1 MAPQGS
7 YKMAISPP
15 LQARFIKEGDIP
27 DNIQRY
33 EEEVYRDYNTM
44 TVRTRGQDNQI
55 RELEKKLETK
65 NKEQEKKL
73 KNLIAYYYKR

>member
-1 MAPQGS
+1 MRPGEV
-7 YKMAISPP
+7 YKMAISQP
-15 LQARFIKEGDIP
+15 LQARTIGRGDIP
-27 DNIQRY
+27 NYVQTQT
-33 EEEVYRDYNTM
+33 EEIYQDYNTM
-44 TVRTRGQDNQI
+44 TIRTRGQDNQI